1 MKNKVLTLSIQT
13 DSNKNQSV
21 VAQEFSSEN
30 AVTSATQFFTFRIY
44 KADANKNYSVIAEQI
59 FDASCYNM
67 ATRNNVNIRDIAN
80 SFIKE
85 FQYVLRKKPTKTQ
98 FFGYD
103 TVKYVKNCTKKGETS
118 FLDDNCNDFKMGLY
132 INNINKDSDKKEHI
146 IIERDFTVDGYYP
159 ENRTTPSWY
168 YLMVDFTNE
177 VKKRLLEK
185 DKLFTYDNCAIL
197 YNFPTMDIDRINK
210 MTLEDRASILRKIGL

>member
-1 MKNKVLTLSIQT
+1 MKNQVLRLSIQT
-13 DSNKNQSV
+13 DCNKNQSV
-21 VAQEFSSEN
+21 VAQEVSASNDVN
-30 AVTSATQFFTFRIY
+30 AVTQFFTFRIY
-44 KADANKNYSVIAEQI
+44 KADSNKIYSVIAEQI

-85 FQYVLRKKPTKTQ
+85 FQYDLRKKPAKTQ

-103 TVKYVKNCTKKGETS
+103 TVKYLKTVTKKDETS
-118 FLDDNCNDFKMGLY
+118 FLDDNSNDFKIGLY

-146 IIERDFTVDGYYP
+146 IIERDFTVEGYYP
-159 ENRTTPSWY
+159 ENRTTASWY

-177 VKKRLLEK
+177 IKKRLLEK